1 MHHNK
6 AKTGGC
12 IQLDSSSAMIVDDSD
27 FSYNEAEIGGAFYA
41 IANSGFVV
49 SRSRISRNFGND
61 ASAVYGMANNE
72 EFALK
77 FYDSVFENNEA
88 DQNLIHL

>member
-1 MHHNK
+1 MQHNK

-12 IQLDSSSAMIVDDSD
+12 IQLDSSSAMVVDDSEFRD
-27 FSYNEAEIGGAFYA
+27 NEAQIGGAFYA

-49 SRSRISRNFGND
+49 RRSRITRNFGND
-61 ASAVYGMANNE
+61 ASAVYGMANNN

-77 FYDSVFENNEA
+77 FYDTVFENNEA

>member
-1 MHHNK
+1 MQHNK

-12 IQLDSSSAMIVDDSD
+12 IQLDSSSAMFVDDSD

-41 IANSGFVV
+41 IANSGFEV

-61 ASAVYGMANNE
+61 ASAVYGMANNDK
-72 EFALK
+72 FALK

-88 DQNLIHL
+88 D